1 MSRVKTKAQTLWG
14 RSSVSMFDAGEAMYE
29 EITALEDALTRIFDL
44 SLTVQDHT
52 LKDAV
57 RIAHDAL
64 SKVQP

>member
-1 MSRVKTKAQTLWG
+1 MNRIRTKAQAIWE
-14 RSSVSMFDAGEAMYE
+14 SSIPCHEAGEAMYE